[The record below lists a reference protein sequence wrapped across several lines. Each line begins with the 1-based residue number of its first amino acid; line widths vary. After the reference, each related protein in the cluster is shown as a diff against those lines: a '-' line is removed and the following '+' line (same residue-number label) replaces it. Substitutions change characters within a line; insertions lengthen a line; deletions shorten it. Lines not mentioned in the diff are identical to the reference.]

1 MTKIKVT
8 LNDAMGDD
16 LEVVNA
22 AKVSFDADDDVQ
34 PQGWEDVSVGCLH
47 REQPILTDKQRGLI
61 KYLVRGMPTAEY
73 DDMINRLFADH
84 PSTDLIKKSLWK
96 FRNTPLHA
104 APFGH
109 CFMSFTV
116 EAPVFV
122 ARQLVK
128 HEYLRMS
135 EVSRRYIKGEPE
147 YYMPENWSGIA
158 DNVKQG
164 AGEYLDGEGQTYA
177 DHVYYMAFEKSQDA
191 YSELLRFVAPEEA
204 RMVLPLCHMTRWRW
218 SGSLDAFMNMCKMRL
233 DSHAQSATREVAG
246 QIGEYIKQLYPQSWA
261 SYVEGDV

>member
-16 LEVVNA
+16 LEVVKA
-22 AKVSFDADDDVQ
+22 AKVSFDAD
-34 PQGWEDVSVGCLH
+34 EDVHPRKWKSVTVAH
-47 REQPILTDKQRGLI
+47 ITREQPILTEKQRGLI
-61 KYLVRGMPTAEY
+61 RYLVRGMPTAEY
-73 DDMINRLFADH
+73 DDMIAEMAMYPESISEL
-84 PSTDLIKKSLWK
+84 LWK

-109 CFMSFTV
+109 CFLSFTV

-164 AGEYLDGEGQTYA
+164 AGAALDEEWQENARNAFNLSIADANDTYSYLLD
-177 DHVYYMAFEKSQDA
+177 
-191 YSELLRFVAPEEA
+191 FVAPEEA

>member
-16 LEVVNA
+16 LEVVKA
-22 AKVSFDADDDVQ
+22 AKVSFDADEDVQ

-61 KYLVRGMPTAEY
+61 RYLVRGMPTAEY
-73 DDMINRLFADH
+73 EDMIAAMAMY
-84 PSTDLIKKSLWK
+84 PESIPDLLWK

-147 YYMPENWSGIA
+147 YYMPDNWSGIA

-164 AGEYLDGEGQTYA
+164 AGTPLEFDRNVQAITVADMAIENSDGAYRDLLD
-177 DHVYYMAFEKSQDA
+177 
-191 YSELLRFVAPEEA
+191 FVAPEEA

-233 DSHAQSATREVAG
+233 DSHAQSATREVAR
-246 QIGEYIKQLYPQSWA
+246 QIGDYIKQLYPQSWA

>member
-16 LEVVNA
+16 LEVVKA
-22 AKVSFDADDDVQ
+22 AKVSFDADEDVQ
-34 PQGWEDVSVGCLH
+34 PKGWKSVTVAH
-47 REQPILTDKQRGLI
+47 ITREQPILTEKQRGLI
-61 KYLVRGMPTAEY
+61 RYLVRGMPTAEY
-73 DDMINRLFADH
+73 DDMIAEMAMYPESISEL
-84 PSTDLIKKSLWK
+84 LWK
-96 FRNTPLHA
+96 FRNTSLHA

-109 CFMSFTV
+109 CFLSFTV

-122 ARQLVK
+122 ARQLFK
-128 HEYLRMS
+128 HEYLRAS

-147 YYMPENWSGIA
+147 YYMPDNWSGIA

-164 AGEYLDGEGQTYA
+164 AGAALEFDRNVQAIAVAGMAIENSGGAYRDLLD
-177 DHVYYMAFEKSQDA
+177 
-191 YSELLRFVAPEEA
+191 FVAPEEA

-233 DSHAQSATREVAG
+233 DRHAQSATREVAA

>member
-8 LNDAMGDD
+8 VNDAMGDD
-16 LEVVNA
+16 LEVVKA
-22 AKVSFDADDDVQ
+22 AKVSFDADEDVQ
-34 PQGWEDVSVGCLH
+34 PQGWESVTVAH
-47 REQPILTDKQRGLI
+47 ITREQPILTEKQRGLI
-61 KYLVRGMPTAEY
+61 RYLVRGMPTAEY
-73 DDMINRLFADH
+73 DDMIAEMAMYPESISEL
-84 PSTDLIKKSLWK
+84 LWK
-96 FRNTPLHA
+96 FRNTPIHA

-147 YYMPENWSGIA
+147 YYTPDLWSGIA
-158 DNVKQG
+158 ENVKQG
-164 AGEYLDGEGQTYA
+164 AGDYLDMEGQTYA
-177 DHVYYMAFEKSQDA
+177 DHVYNVAIDKAQDA

>member
-16 LEVVNA
+16 LDVVKA
-22 AKVSFDADDDVQ
+22 AKVSFDADEDVQ
-34 PQGWEDVSVGCLH
+34 PRGWHDVSAGCIH

-61 KYLVRGMPTAEY
+61 RYLVRGMPTAEY
-73 DDMINRLFADH
+73 EAMLADV
-84 PSTDLIKKSLWK
+84 DNIRANMWK

-109 CFMSFTV
+109 CFLSFTV

-135 EVSRRYIKGEPE
+135 EVSRRYIKDEPE
-147 YYMPENWSGIA
+147 YYTPEKWSGIA

-164 AGEYLDGEGQTYA
+164 AGSALDGDRNVQAFAVA
-177 DHVYYMAFEKSQDA
+177 DMAIENSDGA
-191 YSELLRFVAPEEA
+191 YRDLLDFVAPEEA

-218 SGSLDAFMNMCKMRL
+218 SGSLDAFMNMCKMRI
-233 DSHAQSATREVAG
+233 DSHAQSATREVAVH
-246 QIGEYIKQLYPQSWA
+246 IGEYIKQLYPQSWS

>member
-8 LNDAMGDD
+8 LNNAMGDD
-16 LEVVNA
+16 LDVVKA
-22 AKVSFDADDDVQ
+22 AKVSFDADEDVQ
-34 PQGWEDVSVGCLH
+34 PEGWKSVTVAH
-47 REQPILTDKQRGLI
+47 ITREQPILTEKQRGLI
-61 KYLVRGMPTAEY
+61 RYLVRGMPTAEY
-73 DDMINRLFADH
+73 EDMVAEMAMFPESIPRL
-84 PSTDLIKKSLWK
+84 LWK

-109 CFMSFTV
+109 CFLSFTV

-128 HEYLRMS
+128 HEYLRLS

-164 AGEYLDGEGQTYA
+164 AGSPLDMEGQTYA
-177 DHVYYMAFEKSQDA
+177 DHVYYMAVEKSQDA

-218 SGSLDAFMNMCKMRL
+218 SGSLDAFMNMCKMRI

>member
-8 LNDAMGDD
+8 LNDVMGDD
-16 LEVVNA
+16 LSVIKA

-34 PQGWEDVSVGCLH
+34 PQEWECVDIAHIS
-47 REQPILTDKQRGLI
+47 RDQPILTNKQRGLI
-61 KYLVRGMPTAEY
+61 RYLVRGMSSAEY
-73 DDMINRLFADH
+73 EGIIAEMAMFPDRIPALM
-84 PSTDLIKKSLWK
+84 WK

-122 ARQLVK
+122 ARQLFK
-128 HEYLRMS
+128 HEYLRAS
-135 EVSRRYIKGEPE
+135 EVSRRYINGEPE

-158 DNVKQG
+158 ENVKQG
-164 AGEYLDGEGQTYA
+164 AGSALDGDGQTYA
-177 DHVYYMAFEKSQDA
+177 DHVYNVAIEKSQDA